1 MEKSRLMNF
10 ISKYH
15 LNGLVQSVAW
25 NSNGSLSTR
34 FISDDKSV
42 VGEVQ
47 MNTFNGTKS
56 SLGVYNTDLLVKLLG
71 VLGNDVNFNVNLTQ
85 DKAFSL
91 TLDDN
96 STTVNYMLADMA
108 VIPPT
113 PELKQLPPFQVTI
126 KLTKEFIDKFIR
138 AKGALPEIEHF
149 TLVKNQKLNKYQVV
163 LGHSNINSNR
173 ISLDIDCEVSEDI
186 EPISFS
192 AKYFREILA
201 ANKDLNGGT
210 LAVSS
215 EGLAKAEFEIDGFES
230 RYFLV
235 RMENN

>member
-163 LGHSNINSNR
+163 LGHSNLNSNR

>member
-15 LNGLVQSVAW
+15 LNGLIQSVSW

-42 VGEVQ
+42 VGEVKLN
-47 MNTFNGTKS
+47 MFNGQKTI
-56 SLGVYNTDLLVKLLG
+56 LGVYNTDMLVKLLG
-71 VLGNDVNFNVNLTQ
+71 VLGHEINFAVNLSG
-85 DKAFSL
+85 DKAYSL

-108 VIPPT
+108 VIPPA
-113 PELKQLPPFQVTI
+113 PELKQLPNFELTI
-126 KLTKEFIDKFIR
+126 KITKDFIDKFIK
-138 AKGALPEIEHF
+138 AKSALPEIEHF
-149 TLVKNQKLNKYQVV
+149 TLVKNQKSDQYQIV
-163 LGHSNINSNR
+163 LGYSNLNSNR
-173 ISLDIDCEVSEDI
+173 ISIDIEYESESDI

-210 LAVSS
+210 LKVSS
-215 EGLAKAEFEIDGFES
+215 DGLATADFEIDGFET

-235 RMENN
+235 KLENN

>member
-56 SLGVYNTDLLVKLLG
+56 KLGVYNTDLLVKLLG
-71 VLGNDVNFNVNLTQ
+71 VLGNDINFNVNLAQ

-96 STTVNYMLADMA
+96 STTVLY
-108 VIPPT
+108 V
-113 PELKQLPPFQVTI
+113 
-126 KLTKEFIDKFIR
+126 
-138 AKGALPEIEHF
+138 G
-149 TLVKNQKLNKYQVV
+149 
-163 LGHSNINSNR
+163 
-173 ISLDIDCEVSEDI
+173 
-186 EPISFS
+186 
-192 AKYFREILA
+192 
-201 ANKDLNGGT
+201 
-210 LAVSS
+210 
-215 EGLAKAEFEIDGFES
+215 
-230 RYFLV
+230 
-235 RMENN
+235 

>member
-56 SLGVYNTDLLVKLLG
+56 NIGVYNTDLLVKLLA
-71 VLGNDVNFNVNLTQ
+71 VLGNDINFNVNLAQ

-163 LGHSNINSNR
+163 LGHSNLNSNR

-186 EPISFS
+186 EPTSFS

>member
-163 LGHSNINSNR
+163 LGHSNLNSNR
-173 ISLDIDCEVSEDI
+173 ISLDIDCEVTEDI

>member
-71 VLGNDVNFNVNLTQ
+71 VLGTDINFNVNLAQ

-163 LGHSNINSNR
+163 LGHSNLNSNR
-173 ISLDIDCEVSEDI
+173 ISLDIDCEVTEDI

>member
-163 LGHSNINSNR
+163 LGHSNLNSNR
-173 ISLDIDCEVSEDI
+173 ISLDIDCEASEDI

>member
-25 NSNGSLSTR
+25 SSNGSLSTR

-56 SLGVYNTDLLVKLLG
+56 KIGVYNTDLLVKLLG
-71 VLGNDVNFNVNLTQ
+71 VLGNDINFNVNLAQ

-163 LGHSNINSNR
+163 LGHSNLNSNR

>member
-1 MEKSRLMNF
+1 
-10 ISKYH
+10 
-15 LNGLVQSVAW
+15 
-25 NSNGSLSTR
+25 
-34 FISDDKSV
+34 
-42 VGEVQ
+42 

-56 SLGVYNTDLLVKLLG
+56 KLGVYNTDLLVKLLG
-71 VLGNDVNFNVNLTQ
+71 VLGNDINFNVNLAQ

-113 PELKQLPPFQVTI
+113 PELKQLPPFQLTI

-163 LGHSNINSNR
+163 LGHSNLNSNR

-235 RMENN
+235 RLENN

>member
-42 VGEVQ
+42 VGEVR

-56 SLGVYNTDLLVKLLG
+56 SIGVYNTDLLVKLIS
-71 VLGNDVNFNVNLTQ
+71 VLGNEINFNINLAQ

-113 PELKQLPPFQVTI
+113 PELKQLPPFQLTI

-149 TLVKNQKLNKYQVV
+149 TLIKNQKLNKYQVV
-163 LGHSNINSNR
+163 LGHSNLNSNR

-192 AKYFREILA
+192 SKYFREILA

-235 RMENN
+235 RLENN

>member
-56 SLGVYNTDLLVKLLG
+56 NIGVYNTDLLVKLLA
-71 VLGNDVNFNVNLTQ
+71 VLGNDINFNVNLAQ

-113 PELKQLPPFQVTI
+113 PELKQLPPFQLTI

-163 LGHSNINSNR
+163 LGHSNLNSNR
-173 ISLDIDCEVSEDI
+173 ISLDIDCEFTEDI

>member
-163 LGHSNINSNR
+163 LGHSNLNSNR

-230 RYFLV
+230 RYFVV

>member
-1 MEKSRLMNF
+1 MNF

-163 LGHSNINSNR
+163 LGHSNLNSNR

>member
-42 VGEVQ
+42 VGEVR

-56 SLGVYNTDLLVKLLG
+56 SIGVYNTDLLVKLIS
-71 VLGNDVNFNVNLTQ
+71 VLGNEINFNINLAQ

-113 PELKQLPPFQVTI
+113 PELKQLPPFQLTI

-149 TLVKNQKLNKYQVV
+149 TLIKNQKLNKYQVV
-163 LGHSNINSNR
+163 LGHSNLNSNR

-210 LAVSS
+210 FAVSS

-235 RMENN
+235 RLENN

>member
-1 MEKSRLMNF
+1 MNF

-15 LNGLVQSVAW
+15 LNGLIQSVSW

-42 VGEVQ
+42 VGEVTLN
-47 MNTFNGTKS
+47 MFNGQKTI
-56 SLGVYNTDLLVKLLG
+56 LGVYNTDLLVKLLS
-71 VLGNDVNFNVNLTQ
+71 VLGHEINFNVNLSG
-85 DKAFSL
+85 DKAYSL

-96 STTVNYMLADMA
+96 SSTVNYMLADMA
-108 VIPPT
+108 VIPPA
-113 PELKQLPPFQVTI
+113 PDLKQLPNFELTI
-126 KLTKEFIDKFIR
+126 KITKEFIDKFIK
-138 AKGALPEIEHF
+138 AKSALPEIEHF
-149 TLVKNQKLNKYQVV
+149 TIAKNPKTDKYQIV
-163 LGHSNINSNR
+163 LGYSNLNSNR
-173 ISLDIDCEVSEDI
+173 ISIDIEYEMTADID
-186 EPISFS
+186 PISFS

-201 ANKDLNGGT
+201 SNKDLNGAT
-210 LAVSS
+210 LMVSS

>member
-15 LNGLVQSVAW
+15 LNGLVKSVAW

-163 LGHSNINSNR
+163 LGHSNLNSNR
-173 ISLDIDCEVSEDI
+173 ISLDIDCEVTEDI

>member
-1 MEKSRLMNF
+1 MNF

-163 LGHSNINSNR
+163 LGHSNLNSNR
-173 ISLDIDCEVSEDI
+173 ISLDIDCEVTEDI

>member
-42 VGEVQ
+42 VGEVR

-56 SLGVYNTDLLVKLLG
+56 SIGVYNTDLLVKLIS
-71 VLGNDVNFNVNLTQ
+71 VLGNEINFNINLAQ

-113 PELKQLPPFQVTI
+113 PELKQLPPFQLTI

-149 TLVKNQKLNKYQVV
+149 TLIKNQKLNKYQVV
-163 LGHSNINSNR
+163 LGHSNLNSNR

-235 RMENN
+235 RLENN

>member
-1 MEKSRLMNF
+1 MEKSRLSNF

-15 LNGLVQSVAW
+15 LNGLIQSVAW
-25 NSNGSLSTR
+25 NCNGSLSTR

-42 VGEVQ
+42 VGEVK
-47 MNTFNGTKS
+47 MNTFSGQPSNF
-56 SLGVYNTDLLVKLLG
+56 GVYNTDLLVKLLS
-71 VLGNDVNFNVNLTQ
+71 VLGTDVNFNVNAAQ
-85 DKAFSL
+85 EKAFAL
-91 TLDDN
+91 TIDDN

-113 PELKQLPPFQVTI
+113 PELKQLPPFQMSI
-126 KLTKEFIDKFIR
+126 KITKEFIDKFIK

-149 TLVKNQKLNKYQVV
+149 TVMKNQKLGKYQIVI
-163 LGHSNINSNR
+163 GYSNTNSNR
-173 ISLDIDCEVSEDI
+173 ISLDIECDVQEDI
-186 EPISFS
+186 DPISFS

-210 LAVSS
+210 MHVSS
-215 EGLAKAEFEIDGFES
+215 EGLAKVDFEIDGFET

-235 RMENN
+235 KLENN